1 MVDNKYRKNN
11 PLKYIS
17 AYLGV
22 NTESEDTVQDVN
34 NQHKNDNYLV
44 NSNRFTN
51 DANFLQNLSKG
62 KCGRALAEAT
72 MGLRDGSSID
82 QEIDKQTQSL
92 STFANEKYDSD
103 KSVDDVN
110 SNQIFQ
116 SIAKATIIKKI
127 NQKQLSY
134 QASLDKK
141 PDPSNAIVLIH
152 IVDRQ
157 DKTNKLG
164 TLRENLARDDWYVA
178 SGTKVVKP
186 TEKSCTEH
194 SSVRFFNSGD
204 SSLAE
209 ELKQDVNKSIE
220 SINKGNNIKVNK
232 IKNDDKGVVDLSDW
246 KYSAS
251 VPDKTLELWLTITEV
266 ECKKTEK

>member
-1 MVDNKYRKNN
+1 MVDNKHRKNN

-17 AYLGV
+17 AFLGV

-62 KCGRALAEAT
+62 KCGRAMAEAT

-82 QEIDKQTQSL
+82 QEIDKQIQSL

-157 DKTNKLG
+157 DKKNKLR
-164 TLRENLARDDWYVA
+164 TLRQDLAGDYWYVT

-186 TEKSCTEH
+186 TEKSCTDH

-232 IKNDDKGVVDLSDW
+232 IINDDKGVVDLSDW

-251 VPDKTLELWLTITEV
+251 VPDKTLELWLTITGE